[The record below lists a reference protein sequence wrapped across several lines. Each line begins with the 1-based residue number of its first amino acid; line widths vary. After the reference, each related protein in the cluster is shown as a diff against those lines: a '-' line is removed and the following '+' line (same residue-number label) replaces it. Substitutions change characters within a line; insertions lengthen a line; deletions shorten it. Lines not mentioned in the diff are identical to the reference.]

1 MSDAS
6 PAAPLDSSPVDK
18 VSQDVRG
25 IWLAVV
31 CHILW
36 GLLPLY
42 FRLLHAVSPF
52 EIVAQ
57 RVIWSLLLVLVLIA
71 LRTGLPSLLAVLR
84 DRRVMWPLTAS
95 AILIAVNWLVYVWAV
110 HADHVVAAS
119 LGYFLNPLVNV
130 LLGVT
135 FLHERLGR
143 GQILALLIVATG
155 VSILAV
161 AAADTLWV
169 SLAIALSFGLY
180 GLVRKVTPVASMR
193 GLGAETLV
201 LAPFALAF
209 VLWLASQGQLSF
221 GTTPTITTLLVL
233 AGGVTALPLLL
244 FAAAA
249 RRLPLTMMG
258 VIQYITPTLQ
268 FLAGIFV
275 FHEKL
280 NQGQLW
286 SFMLIWT
293 GLIIFTVDSVRAARS
308 VRA

>member
-1 MSDAS
+1 
-6 PAAPLDSSPVDK
+6 
-18 VSQDVRG
+18 
-25 IWLAVV
+25 
-31 CHILW
+31 
-36 GLLPLY
+36 
-42 FRLLHAVSPF
+42 
-52 EIVAQ
+52 
-57 RVIWSLLLVLVLIA
+57 
-71 LRTGLPSLLAVLR
+71 
-84 DRRVMWPLTAS
+84 
-95 AILIAVNWLVYVWAV
+95 
-110 HADHVVAAS
+110 
-119 LGYFLNPLVNV
+119 
-130 LLGVT
+130 
-135 FLHERLGR
+135 
-143 GQILALLIVATG
+143 
-155 VSILAV
+155 
-161 AAADTLWV
+161 
-169 SLAIALSFGLY
+169 
-180 GLVRKVTPVASMR
+180 MR

-308 VRA
+308 ARA

>member
-1 MSDAS
+1 LSDAS

-84 DRRVMWPLTAS
+84 DQRVMWPLTAS

-169 SLAIALSFGLY
+169 SLAIAL
-180 GLVRKVTPVASMR
+180 
-193 GLGAETLV
+193 
-201 LAPFALAF
+201 
-209 VLWLASQGQLSF
+209 
-221 GTTPTITTLLVL
+221 
-233 AGGVTALPLLL
+233 
-244 FAAAA
+244 
-249 RRLPLTMMG
+249 
-258 VIQYITPTLQ
+258 
-268 FLAGIFV
+268 
-275 FHEKL
+275 
-280 NQGQLW
+280 
-286 SFMLIWT
+286 
-293 GLIIFTVDSVRAARS
+293 
-308 VRA
+308 